1 MFPMGGLRQVG
12 HADAAAPEADFPLLG
27 CRVAAGFPSPA
38 DDHLERRIDLNAHLV
53 RRPGATFFLRVEGD
67 SMSGAGIL
75 DGDLIAVDRAAKPA
89 AGSIVVVALGG
100 ELTVKRL
107 ARGASGWEL
116 RPENP
121 RYAAIPVP
129 DEGFSVWGVVVAV
142 VRRTA

>member
-1 MFPMGGLRQVG
+1 MVRLREMGR
-12 HADAAAPEADFPLLG
+12 ADEAATAADFPLLG
-27 CRVAAGFPSPA
+27 CRIAAGFPSPA

-53 RRPGATFFLRVEGD
+53 RRPGATFFLRVEGE

-75 DGDLIAVDRAAKPA
+75 DGDLLAVDRSAKAAD
-89 AGSIVVVALGG
+89 GSIVVVALGG

-107 ARGASGWEL
+107 ARGRGGWEL
-116 RPENP
+116 RAENP

-129 DEGFSVWGVVVAV
+129 EEGFAVWGVVVAV

>member
-1 MFPMGGLRQVG
+1 MPRVHELGR
-12 HADAAAPEADFPLLG
+12 ADEAAAVAELPLLA
-27 CRVAAGFPSPA
+27 CRIAAGFPSPA

-53 RRPGATFFLRVEGD
+53 RRPGSTFFLRVEGD

-75 DGDLIAVDRAAKPA
+75 DGDLIAVDRSAKAA

-107 ARGASGWEL
+107 AKGRSGWEL

-142 VRRTA
+142 VRRMG

>member
-1 MFPMGGLRQVG
+1 MAEL
-12 HADAAAPEADFPLLG
+12 PLLG
-27 CRVAAGFPSPA
+27 CRIAAGFPSPA

-53 RRPGATFFLRVEGD
+53 RRPGATFFLRVEGE

-75 DGDLIAVDRAAKPA
+75 DGDLLAVDRAAK
-89 AGSIVVVALGG
+89 AGDGAIVVVALGG

-107 ARGASGWEL
+107 ARARGGWEL
-116 RPENP
+116 RAENP

-129 DEGFSVWGVVVAV
+129 EEGFSVWGVVVAV